1 MNGNNESSN
10 KKERAASSSPTDPLL
25 KIIEDMLHNK
35 ILHKKQ
41 EIHKT
46 KTTQSITDT

>member
-1 MNGNNESSN
+1 MNGNNESAN
-10 KKERAASSSPTDPLL
+10 KKERAASSSSSSPTDPPL

-41 EIHKT
+41 EIQKT
-46 KTTQSITDT
+46 KQPRA